1 MAFVNLQVNLADLP
15 AVRELEMEPM
25 SPDYIREVKTQLL
38 IIWPPLLMV
47 AFIPSVLSGQ
57 VFLLAIPAL
66 LLLLAL
72 LISALVIKKARIKG
86 IALRDHDI
94 ASRSGLFWRKTIL
107 LAFDR
112 VQHVE
117 VSSGPLQ
124 RKYGLASLKFF
135 TAGGSGVDL
144 KVDGLQ
150 RQRAEQIRAY
160 ILEKSVAKSAA

>member
-38 IIWPPLLMV
+38 IIWPPLLLV

-57 VFLLAIPAL
+57 VILLAIPAL

-72 LISALVIKKARIKG
+72 LISTLVIKKARIKG

-144 KVDGLQ
+144 KIEGLQ

-160 ILEKSVAKSAA
+160 VLGKSVDKTAA

>member
-15 AVRELEMEPM
+15 TARELEMEPM
-25 SPDYIREVKTQLL
+25 SPAYIREVKTQLL
-38 IIWPPLLMV
+38 IIWMPLLMGS
-47 AFIPSVLSGQ
+47 FIPSVLAGQ
-57 VFLLAIPAL
+57 VLFLAVPVL
-66 LLLLAL
+66 LLLLAF

-94 ASRSGLFWRKTIL
+94 ASRSGLFWRKTVL

-150 RQRAEQIRAY
+150 RERAEQVRAY
-160 ILEKSVAKSAA
+160 ILDKTIDQPAA